1 MKPHLTR
8 RTWPFTVYVL
18 MVLLLL
24 LGVSAVAGGSGF
36 LGDPSGKSDWHID
49 KALELAVAH

>member
-24 LGVSAVAGGSGF
+24 LGVSAVQ
-36 LGDPSGKSDWHID
+36 
-49 KALELAVAH
+49 